1 LSFAETP
8 FKLRKDVMLS
18 TAFAPN
24 EPNYHFKGP
33 PEAGTGSANHSAMEM
48 VASLFSSDNYTA
60 VKKMMD
66 VSALR
71 HAAIASNLA
80 NVSTPGYKR
89 VDLSKSFEDQL
100 RATIKTRDADKIAEA
115 NPRTEVDTRTP
126 STRADGNN
134 VQIDSELLGL
144 TKNTMNFNVL
154 TDFASGSLKQLRHA
168 ITGRPA

>member
-1 LSFAETP
+1 
-8 FKLRKDVMLS
+8 
-18 TAFAPN
+18 
-24 EPNYHFKGP
+24 
-33 PEAGTGSANHSAMEM
+33 M

-89 VDLSKSFEDQL
+89 VDLSKSFEQEL
-100 RATIKTRDADKIAEA
+100 NASIKSRNADMIAEA
-115 NPRTEVDTRTP
+115 SPITEADTLTA

-154 TDFASGSLKQLRHA
+154 TEFASGSLKQLRHA
-168 ITGRPA
+168 IVGRPS

>member
-1 LSFAETP
+1 MRHLFQVTLHAEFR
-8 FKLRKDVMLS
+8 FKVS
-18 TAFAPN
+18 
-24 EPNYHFKGP
+24 
-33 PEAGTGSANHSAMEM
+33 PEAGTASAKHRFMEM
-48 VASLFSSDNYTA
+48 VASLFNSDNYTA

-71 HAAIASNLA
+71 HSAIASNLA

-89 VDLSKSFEDQL
+89 VDLSKSFEQEL
-100 RATIKTRDADKIAEA
+100 NASIKSRNADLIAEA
-115 NPRTEVDTRTP
+115 LPSTEVDTFTA

-154 TDFASGSLKQLRHA
+154 TEFASGSLKQLRHA
-168 ITGRPA
+168 IVGRPS

>member
-1 LSFAETP
+1 VASHPEFP
-8 FKLRKDVMLS
+8 FKVS
-18 TAFAPN
+18 
-24 EPNYHFKGP
+24 
-33 PEAGTGSANHSAMEM
+33 PEAGTASAKHRFMEM
-48 VASLFSSDNYTA
+48 VASLFNSDNYTA

-71 HAAIASNLA
+71 HASIASNLA

-89 VDLSKSFEDQL
+89 VDLSRSFEEEL
-100 RATIKTRDADKIAEA
+100 NASIKSRDADVIAEA
-115 NPRTEVDTRTP
+115 SPRTEVDTYTA

-154 TDFASGSLKQLRHA
+154 TEFASGSLKQLRHA
-168 ITGRPA
+168 IVGRPA

>member
-1 LSFAETP
+1 LAIQLVRHLFHVPLHAGFC
-8 FKLRKDVMLS
+8 FKVS
-18 TAFAPN
+18 
-24 EPNYHFKGP
+24 
-33 PEAGTGSANHSAMEM
+33 PEAGTASAKHRLMEM
-48 VASLFSSDNYTA
+48 VASLFNSDNYTA

-71 HAAIASNLA
+71 HSAIASNLA

-89 VDLSKSFEDQL
+89 VDLSKSFEQEL
-100 RATIKTRDADKIAEA
+100 NASIKSRNADMIAEA
-115 NPRTEVDTRTP
+115 SPITEADTLTA

-154 TDFASGSLKQLRHA
+154 TEFASGSLKQLRHA
-168 ITGRPA
+168 IVGRPA

>member
-1 LSFAETP
+1 VTSHPEFP
-8 FKLRKDVMLS
+8 FKVS
-18 TAFAPN
+18 
-24 EPNYHFKGP
+24 
-33 PEAGTGSANHSAMEM
+33 PEAGTASAKHRFMEM
-48 VASLFSSDNYTA
+48 VASLFNSDNYTA

-71 HAAIASNLA
+71 HASIASNLA

-89 VDLSKSFEDQL
+89 VDLSRSFEEEL
-100 RATIKTRDADKIAEA
+100 NASIKSRDADVIAEA
-115 NPRTEVDTRTP
+115 SPRTEVDTYTA

-154 TDFASGSLKQLRHA
+154 TEFASGSLKQLRHA
-168 ITGRPA
+168 IVGRPA

>member
-1 LSFAETP
+1 MPILSSCIAA
-8 FKLRKDVMLS
+8 RKSCLES
-18 TAFAPN
+18 LFTAPS
-24 EPNYHFKGP
+24 
-33 PEAGTGSANHSAMEM
+33 EAGTGSAKHKIMEM
-48 VASLFSSDNYTA
+48 VASLFNNDNYTA

-71 HAAIASNLA
+71 HASIASNLA

-89 VDLSKSFEDQL
+89 VDLSRSFEDEL
-100 RATIKTRDADKIAEA
+100 RASIKSRNADEIAEA
-115 NPRTEVDTRTP
+115 SPRTEVDTLTP

-168 ITGRPA
+168 IMGRPA

>member
-1 LSFAETP
+1 
-8 FKLRKDVMLS
+8 
-18 TAFAPN
+18 
-24 EPNYHFKGP
+24 
-33 PEAGTGSANHSAMEM
+33 M
-48 VASLFSSDNYTA
+48 VASLFNSDNYTA

-66 VSALR
+66 VTALR

-89 VDLSKSFEDQL
+89 VDLSKSFEEQL
-100 RATIKTRDADKIAEA
+100 RNQIKSRDAEQISSMTPK
-115 NPRTEVDTRTP
+115 TEVDTLTP

-144 TKNTMNFNVL
+144 TQNTMNFNVL

-168 ITGRPA
+168 ILGRPS

>member
-1 LSFAETP
+1 
-8 FKLRKDVMLS
+8 
-18 TAFAPN
+18 
-24 EPNYHFKGP
+24 
-33 PEAGTGSANHSAMEM
+33 MEM

-66 VSALR
+66 VTAMR

-89 VDLSKSFEDQL
+89 VDLSRTFEDEL
-100 RATIKTRDADKIAEA
+100 KANIKSRNAESIASA
-115 NPRTEVDTRTP
+115 NPRTEVDTLTP

-168 ITGRPA
+168 ILGRPV

>member
-1 LSFAETP
+1 MAGVSFT
-8 FKLRKDVMLS
+8 
-18 TAFAPN
+18 N
-24 EPNYHFKGP
+24 P
-33 PEAGTGSANHSAMEM
+33 PEAGTGSAKHRIMEM

-71 HAAIASNLA
+71 HASIASNLA

-89 VDLSKSFEDQL
+89 VDMSKSFEDEL
-100 RATIKTRDADKIAEA
+100 RASIKSRNADEIAVA
-115 NPRTEVDTRTP
+115 SPRTEVDTLTP

-134 VQIDSELLGL
+134 VHIDSELLGL

-154 TDFASGSLKQLRHA
+154 TDFASCSLKQLRHA

>member
-1 LSFAETP
+1 VTSHPEFP
-8 FKLRKDVMLS
+8 FKVS
-18 TAFAPN
+18 
-24 EPNYHFKGP
+24 
-33 PEAGTGSANHSAMEM
+33 PEAGTASAKHTFMEM
-48 VASLFSSDNYTA
+48 VASLFNSDNYTA

-71 HAAIASNLA
+71 HASIASNLA

-89 VDLSKSFEDQL
+89 VDLSRSFEEEL
-100 RATIKTRDADKIAEA
+100 NASIKSRDADVIAEA
-115 NPRTEVDTRTP
+115 SPRTEVDTYTA

-154 TDFASGSLKQLRHA
+154 TEFASGSLKQLRHA
-168 ITGRPA
+168 IVGRPV

>member
-1 LSFAETP
+1 
-8 FKLRKDVMLS
+8 
-18 TAFAPN
+18 
-24 EPNYHFKGP
+24 
-33 PEAGTGSANHSAMEM
+33 MEM
-48 VASLFSSDNYTA
+48 VASLFNSDNYTA

-71 HAAIASNLA
+71 HSAIASNLA

-89 VDLSKSFEDQL
+89 VDLSKSFEQEL
-100 RATIKTRDADKIAEA
+100 NASIKSRNSDLIAEA
-115 NPRTEVDTRTP
+115 SPSTEVDTFTA

-154 TDFASGSLKQLRHA
+154 TEFASGSLKQLRHA
-168 ITGRPA
+168 IVGRPS

>member
-1 LSFAETP
+1 LAIQLVRHLLHVPLHAEFR
-8 FKLRKDVMLS
+8 FKVS
-18 TAFAPN
+18 
-24 EPNYHFKGP
+24 
-33 PEAGTGSANHSAMEM
+33 PEAGTASAKHKFMEM
-48 VASLFSSDNYTA
+48 VASLFNSDNYTA

-71 HAAIASNLA
+71 HASIASNLA

-89 VDLSKSFEDQL
+89 VDLSKSFEQEL
-100 RATIKTRDADKIAEA
+100 NASIKSRNSDLIAEA
-115 NPRTEVDTRTP
+115 SPSTEVDTFTA

-154 TDFASGSLKQLRHA
+154 TEFASGSLKQLRHA
-168 ITGRPA
+168 IVGRPS

>member
-1 LSFAETP
+1 MPRVSFYE
-8 FKLRKDVMLS
+8 
-18 TAFAPN
+18 
-24 EPNYHFKGP
+24 P
-33 PEAGTGSANHSAMEM
+33 PEAGTGSAKPTIMEM
-48 VASLFSSDNYTA
+48 VASLFNSDNYTA

-71 HAAIASNLA
+71 HASIASNLA

-89 VDLSKSFEDQL
+89 VDLSRSFEDEL
-100 RATIKTRDADKIAEA
+100 RASIKSRNADEIAEA
-115 NPRTEVDTRTP
+115 SPRTEVDTLTP

-168 ITGRPA
+168 IVGRPA